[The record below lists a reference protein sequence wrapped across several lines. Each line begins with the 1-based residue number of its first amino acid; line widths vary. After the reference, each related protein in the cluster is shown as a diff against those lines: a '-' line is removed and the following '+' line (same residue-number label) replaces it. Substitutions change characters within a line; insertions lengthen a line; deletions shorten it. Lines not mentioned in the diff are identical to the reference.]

1 MFGIGGFNPVSLLAT
16 AAMGPMGGI
25 IAQLATQVV
34 SQIGQQFIQQ
44 LGQQM
49 GLPQSAIE
57 MAQGAFSSSFG
68 DVQGTARNLDEAIEA
83 LGNEAGDTAAQI
95 GQAQRDTF
103 DQILDLARESA
114 ESEDARSARA
124 GGKAPGWLMAMARSL
139 GSTLNKLGDEM
150 EQVSNQIK
158 DGKAS
163 LSTEFTVLGQQFSMV
178 SNASGTTLKAVG
190 EGMAN
195 MARKG

>member
-1 MFGIGGFNPVSLLAT
+1 
-16 AAMGPMGGI
+16 
-25 IAQLATQVV
+25 
-34 SQIGQQFIQQ
+34 
-44 LGQQM
+44 
-49 GLPQSAIE
+49 
-57 MAQGAFSSSFG
+57 
-68 DVQGTARNLDEAIEA
+68 
-83 LGNEAGDTAAQI
+83 
-95 GQAQRDTF
+95 
-103 DQILDLARESA
+103 
-114 ESEDARSARA
+114 
-124 GGKAPGWLMAMARSL
+124 MAMARSL